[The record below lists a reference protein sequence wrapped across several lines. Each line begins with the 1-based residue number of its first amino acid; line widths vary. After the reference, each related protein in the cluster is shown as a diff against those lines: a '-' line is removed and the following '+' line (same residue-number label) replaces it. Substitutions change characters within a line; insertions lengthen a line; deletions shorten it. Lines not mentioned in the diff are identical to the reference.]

1 MPSISFPQAFALSR
15 GVFISPSNLNTFNL
29 TTESNPEIKL
39 SLSTL
44 VSGQSLDLSTIPSL
58 PKDGTLN
65 LSNQSYS
72 LATSQTTASL
82 GVEVGSITFSQT
94 VANASKFLTFSS
106 IISIPEDFKNGTE
119 SYTIS
124 GSGPSLNLF
133 PTGTTASISS
143 ETYSINSIEQIVTP
157 SFDSGTT
164 LLILPGSIKIT
175 ITNPVGF
182 AGRVLG
188 VVNKSNINDA
198 LPTYNENLIGWRIKI
213 NGVTSEPA
221 FNATIN
227 ITEPI
232 KSKGTTYNDSIAL
245 ETWNPNRTYKNGEIV
260 KFVITAPSGPE
271 NTHFY
276 NAIHSLKDNNT
287 VNPGPSPFN
296 NDWCTII
303 GVWEDQTLEAGQVY
317 CGGFYAFEESST
329 QISLIIPYGLF
340 REFLIGNNGLESTVP
355 NPMYKQS
362 LLEIEDSGP
371 ILNEGTI
378 TFEPIVINKQGL
390 NFDTLPETIVV
401 TTSNN
406 ATSTGFSPGLKLID
420 GSTTDTRLSYKFGS
434 SFDGNEILSETEQF
448 YHITGQKLLKKL
460 K

>member
-65 LSNQSYS
+65 PSNQSYS

-82 GVEVGSITFSQT
+82 GFEVGSIGFANTI
-94 VANASKFLTFSS
+94 ANANKFLSLS
-106 IISIPEDFKNGTE
+106 GVVSIPEDFKNGTE
-119 SYTIS
+119 SYIIS
-124 GSGPSLNLF
+124 GSGSALNLF
-133 PTGTTASISS
+133 TTGTTASISS
-143 ETYSINSIEQIVTP
+143 ETYSINSIEQIITP
-157 SFDSGTT
+157 SFQSASTF
-164 LLILPGSIKIT
+164 LIVPGSIKIT
-175 ITNPVGF
+175 ITNTVGF
-182 AGRVLG
+182 VGRLLG
-188 VVNKSNINDA
+188 VITKSTIGFGSS
-198 LPTYNENLIGWRIKI
+198 PIFSENLVGWRIKI

-260 KFVITAPSGPE
+260 KFVILPPSGPE
-271 NTHFY
+271 NRHFY

-287 VNPGPSPFN
+287 VDPGPSPFN
-296 NDWCTII
+296 NDWCSIV
-303 GVWEDQTLEAGQVY
+303 GVYEDQFLDGGQRY
-317 CGGFYAFEESST
+317 CGSFYAFEESST

-340 REFLIGNNGLESTVP
+340 REFLIGDNGLESTVP
-355 NPMYKQS
+355 NPMYTQS

-371 ILNEGTI
+371 ILNQGTI

-390 NFDTLPETIVV
+390 NFNELPATFVI

-406 ATSTGFSPGLKLID
+406 ATFSSFSNGLKLI
-420 GSTTDTRLSYKFGS
+420 GGTDTRLSYKIGS
-434 SFDGNEILSETEQF
+434 SFDGNETLSETEQF